1 MYTPLDINRENLTI
15 MGIEFPDLKS
25 LESAA
30 NAIGSNMFEGFE
42 PTSKG
47 IEIIRDYSIGKISL
61 TELVAFAKE
70 KVNDRKIWLANYNP
84 DNILQ
89 LEPPST
95 INIKQF
101 INTLGICKMSPFLFY
116 FLLFL
121 KSS

>member
-47 IEIIRDYSIGKISL
+47 IEIIRDYSTGKISL
-61 TELVAFAKE
+61 TELVTFAK
-70 KVNDRKIWLANYNP
+70 KKSVCL
-84 DNILQ
+84 IL
-89 LEPPST
+89 T
-95 INIKQF
+95 
-101 INTLGICKMSPFLFY
+101 NTLILNLSKST
-116 FLLFL
+116 LLQTFGG
-121 KSS
+121 SA